1 MSDRTCV
8 SRRQILLSGGLA
20 ATVPLLASARPAATF
35 VRRPDVAGA
44 PPPEQVHVQ
53 FGADAATQIAVS
65 WAARTAVFRPRLRV
79 GLHGGA
85 SGREVP
91 AQERV
96 YTEAL
101 TGEIVYTY
109 HAAVGSLPPDT
120 AFGYEVVHEAA
131 GPVAGTFR
139 TGPRGR
145 GKGFRFTSFGDQS
158 IPARSAWGWV
168 PARPTLA
175 TSSMPSTRSTHCST

>member
-1 MSDRTCV
+1 
-8 SRRQILLSGGLA
+8 
-20 ATVPLLASARPAATF
+20 
-35 VRRPDVAGA
+35 
-44 PPPEQVHVQ
+44 
-53 FGADAATQIAVS
+53 
-65 WAARTAVFRPRLRV
+65 V